1 MVATLGYA
9 YHTDPTPL
17 LDAPMD
23 LLEEMCQTIVDVSEQ
38 HKTGRRKRR
47 R

>member
-9 YHTDPTPL
+9 YHTDPSRL

-38 HKTGRRKRR
+38 NKSGRRKRKR
-47 R
+47 